1 MIGITLVLILLLG
14 FAAAEILWP
23 QKVREGF
30 EGLVPAVSA
39 QGGYFAKFVPRRGD
53 ISEGHDEAGY
63 IQDPRYFIGYKDV
76 QRIGVDHDF
85 CRMVES
91 KSSGVKFFACAL
103 AGTENLSSI
112 EYRTPNTK
120 EGFLLSRDDYMRD
133 INKDGRAD
141 YCRILKGKTGAYE
154 PQCNRALDR
163 EFDSALLVDT
173 NPPADIAMLTQFY
186 QGCVFWY
193 RFYDDMVDYVNNTQ
207 LMIVGGGKVDEKPKP
222 EITEALRFNG
232 INQYLR
238 IGDSPDLELGALVP
252 LRSLRAMMVWVYFD
266 EFTNNAKIL
275 DFGDGPGHNNIFLGI
290 VGKGDSDI
298 ATGGQVRNSVQCGS
312 ETTVPASPS
321 GPQPG
326 ITMSPQD
333 LMKSTSANVDFY
345 DCGGFEEPKVM
356 KRSFI
361 KNKNTGPKE
370 TATLLYEVWDE
381 RQRKMRI
388 KVSGVI
394 PKNKWTHIAITA
406 LTNDAFRP
414 DIGIYIDGKQVFV
427 EPSGFLPQVSTLSN
441 CYIGKSNWANETS
454 QYENKD
460 QLFHGRL
467 YDLRGYKTLLSEGLI
482 KDSIGWGR
490 KKLGV

>member
-14 FAAAEILWP
+14 FAAAELLWP

-30 EGLVPAVSA
+30 EGLVPAVSSK
-39 QGGYFAKFVPRRGD
+39 GGYFAKFVPRRGD
-53 ISEGHDEAGY
+53 VSEGQDEAGY
-63 IQDPRYFIGYKDV
+63 IQDTRYFIGYRDV
-76 QRIGVDHDF
+76 QRLGIDHDF

-120 EGFLLSRDDYMRD
+120 EGFRLSRDDYMRD

-154 PQCNRALDR
+154 SLCNRAMDR

-173 NPPADIAMLTQFY
+173 NPPADIVMLTQFY

-207 LMIVGGGKVDEKPKP
+207 IMIVGGAHVDETPKP
-222 EITEALRFNG
+222 EITEALQFNG
-232 INQYLR
+232 IDQYLR
-238 IGDSPDLELGALVP
+238 IGDSPDLELGAVVP
-252 LRSLRAMMVWVYFD
+252 LRSLRALMVWVYFD

-275 DFGDGPGHNNIFLGI
+275 DFGDGAGHNNIVLGI
-290 VGKGDSDI
+290 LGKGDPNA
-298 ATGGQVRNSVQCGS
+298 ATGGQMRNSVQCGAES
-312 ETTVPASPS
+312 TVPASPS

-333 LMKSTSANVDFY
+333 LMKSTSANVEFY
-345 DCGGFEEPKVM
+345 DCGGFEEPKVA
-356 KRSFI
+356 KRI
-361 KNKNTGPKE
+361 VKQKDTGPKT

-388 KVSGVI
+388 KISGVI
-394 PKNKWTHIAITA
+394 PKNKWTHIAVTA
-406 LTNDAFRP
+406 LTSDAFRP
-414 DIGIYIDGKQVFV
+414 DIGIYVDGKQVFV
-427 EPSGFLPQVSTLSN
+427 EPSGFLPQVSRLSN

-467 YDLRGYKTLLSEGLI
+467 FDLRGYKSQLSEGLI
-482 KDSIGWGR
+482 KDSIGWG
-490 KKLGV
+490 KAKLGL